1 MGGGSNRGS
10 PSANDLTADDAAAV
24 TERSLHFQIWLL
36 QSISGSKC
44 SKRNCEPGVSV
55 RKQGEKGEKE

>member
-10 PSANDLTADDAAAV
+10 PSANDLTADAAAV

-55 RKQGEKGEKE
+55 RKQGGKGEKE